1 MDIVSVKKRSE
12 IMSKVRSRDTKPEM
26 FVRKIV
32 SSLGFRYRLHNRN
45 LPGKPDLSNATRKKA
60 IFVHGCFW
68 HRHANCK
75 MASVPASNK
84 EYWKEKFR
92 RNKLRDQAA
101 LDALK
106 KMGWR
111 PLVVWECEIR
121 QPEKLK
127 RKLEKYVGKE
137 A

>member
-1 MDIVSVKKRSE
+1 MDIVSAKKRSE
-12 IMSKVRSRDTKPEM
+12 IMSKVRSRDTKPEKI
-26 FVRKIV
+26 VRKIV

-45 LPGKPDLSNATRKKA
+45 LPGKPDLSNVTRKKA

-92 RNKLRDQAA
+92 RNKRRDQAA

-127 RKLEKYVGKE
+127 RRLEKYVGKE